1 MTSATTSIALGGVAL
16 HRAHRQHGHAVGRA
30 VGRRHLTTTT
40 AAAASERI
48 NVERAR
54 GGDYN
59 AAAATFVKGFFFDGA
74 SDVENEAEFRSLTR
88 AQTSDLKKRYDASG
102 RDGSA
107 LLVIR
112 DNGSGSS
119 KILACG
125 GVEVRSY
132 VGATDYETYVKQ
144 GRGGMDVE
152 LNVVERP
159 VVANLATAPEARRK
173 GYGKAIMRALEEVCL
188 ENGYDECVLVVD
200 ASNKR
205 AQALYKKLG
214 YKVIGGDK
222 KAAALKVVNGRAR
235 ETTTKTLVMRK
246 SLTNGLE
253 NIDVASIGA
262 IVAVLAALAAQKDAI
277 LDAMPF

>member
-1 MTSATTSIALGGVAL
+1 M
-16 HRAHRQHGHAVGRA
+16 RAR
-30 VGRRHLTTTT
+30 
-40 AAAASERI
+40 AAS

-54 GGDYN
+54 GSDYA
-59 AAAATFVKGFFFDGA
+59 AAAATFVQGFFFDGA
-74 SDVENEAEFRSLTR
+74 RDAANEAEFRALTR

-112 DNGSGSS
+112 DEDTGAV
-119 KILACG
+119 LACG
-125 GVEVRSY
+125 GVEIRAY
-132 VGATDYETYVKQ
+132 VGAMDYDTVLKRE
-144 GRGGMDVE
+144 RGGGGDVE

-159 VVANLATAPEARRK
+159 VVANVATAPEARRR
-173 GYGKAIMRALEEVCL
+173 GYGKAIMRALEDVCA

-214 YKVIGGDK
+214 YKVIGSDK
-222 KAAALKVVNGRAR
+222 NAAALKVIDGRAR

-246 SLTNGLE
+246 SLTNSLE
-253 NIDVASIGA
+253 NVDVASVGA
-262 IVAVLAALAAQKDAI
+262 VIAALAALAAMKDTI
-277 LDAMPF
+277 LDAIPF

>member
-1 MTSATTSIALGGVAL
+1 MTSATTSIALGGIAH
-16 HRAHRQHGHAVGRA
+16 HRAHRQHGRAVARA

-74 SDVENEAEFRSLTR
+74 SDAENEAEFRSLTR

-112 DNGSGSS
+112 DEDTGAV
-119 KILACG
+119 LACG
-125 GVEVRSY
+125 GVEIRAY
-132 VGATDYETYVKQ
+132 VGAMDYDTVLKRE
-144 GRGGMDVE
+144 RGGGGDVE

-159 VVANLATAPEARRK
+159 VVANVATAPEARRR
-173 GYGKAIMRALEEVCL
+173 GYGKAIMRALEDVCA

-205 AQALYKKLG
+205 AQALYKKLDR
-214 YKVIGGDK
+214 GG
-222 KAAALKVVNGRAR
+222 NGR
-235 ETTTKTLVMRK
+235 
-246 SLTNGLE
+246 
-253 NIDVASIGA
+253 
-262 IVAVLAALAAQKDAI
+262 
-277 LDAMPF
+277 